1 MAMQHFS
8 LGGNYSERV
17 AVERTFSWREG
28 CIAVRPGG
36 AQRPQRR
43 CRIIGRLGTQRPR
56 QLGFQLRRGPPA
68 LACHGPRQP
77 HALRGL
83 GGVLGGALFGAL
95 LAARRAA
102 VGAGLAGQLPALRAP
117 TLPDHGGLRCGA
129 DKSSGLG
136 LHAEFAAQQRAT
148 CAKPGGIQ
156 QDDHADT
163 AHSAVCPR
171 WGLSGRPGGAALE
184 SRLLRAAWAPTRV
197 LCPEAHAHRPRRAPG
212 RHARCLPAPRL
223 LRAAGLQLQ
232 GLLRGHQH
240 RGHFQRRRRARML
253 RLLFGGVSGRRSCA
267 ADAGVSA
274 PLPRGLRAAVL
285 ADA

>member
-1 MAMQHFS
+1 MERGLHRRRARAKA
-8 LGGNYSERV
+8 GGRSASAAPVPHHRSSRHSAAEAAWV
-17 AVERTFSWREG
+17 PASPGATGAGAPWTSTAPRTP
-28 CIAVRPGG
+28 RPRRHTRRRSRR
-36 AQRPQRR
+36 RPSRRAPRRSAGR
-43 CRIIGRLGTQRPR
+43 CRRW
-56 QLGFQLRRGPPA
+56 
-68 LACHGPRQP
+68 
-77 HALRGL
+77 
-83 GGVLGGALFGAL
+83 
-95 LAARRAA
+95 ARRTASGSSRTDA
-102 VGAGLAGQLPALRAP
+102 
-117 TLPDHGGLRCGA
+117 THHGRLRCGP
-129 DKSSGLG
+129 DKSSGVG
-136 LHAEFAAQQRAT
+136 LHAEFAARQRAT
-148 CAKPGGIQ
+148 SAKPGGIQ

-197 LCPEAHAHRPRRAPG
+197 LCPEAHAYRPRRAPG

-267 ADAGVSA
+267 ADAGVPA